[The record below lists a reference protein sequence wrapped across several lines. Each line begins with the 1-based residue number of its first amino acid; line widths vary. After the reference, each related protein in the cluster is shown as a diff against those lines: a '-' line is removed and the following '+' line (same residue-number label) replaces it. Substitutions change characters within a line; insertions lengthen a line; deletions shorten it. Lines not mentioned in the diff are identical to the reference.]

1 MSEAS
6 LVPCSYRDCAV
17 TLVSLAVLTSRPSPD
32 ASHLALLLRL
42 ADSLGGRLLHV
53 RGGLVDLLLGV
64 LAGHDDGWRKGK
76 REMRVKCKGE
86 RGEGG
91 SKVSHS
97 GTALWLGGAKR
108 APSMRA
114 MNDAMVRET
123 AARAMG
129 DLVQPGWLALPPS
142 VQRVSLASTI
152 YWGNQGSTKR
162 RLSFA
167 T

>member
-64 LAGHDDGWRKGK
+64 LAGHDDGWRKGM
-76 REMRVKCKGE
+76 REMKVERKGG

-91 SKVSHS
+91 SKVSHN
-97 GTALWLGGAKR
+97 GTARLVGRSEAC
-108 APSMRA
+108 PV
-114 MNDAMVRET
+114 N
-123 AARAMG
+123 AR
-129 DLVQPGWLALPPS
+129 
-142 VQRVSLASTI
+142 
-152 YWGNQGSTKR
+152 NE
-162 RLSFA
+162 
-167 T
+167 